1 MTSSR
6 DPLRRNGRA
15 VSVAVTHVLAIGI
28 TTILIVGL
36 LTAAGGLADDER
48 DQSAREQ
55 LRMIG
60 SSMANQIE
68 KADELGR
75 SGANV
80 NVREEFEGTV
90 SGGPY
95 TVSLHTGTE
104 CNGTTLDTDT
114 CLVLD
119 SLNSDISATVGV
131 NNRSPVTFDYLGSG
145 TIKISSGSKGASENP
160 PLDPGLVEQI
170 GVGASVYNLA
180 PSAGKK
186 VAVTLPP
193 VAKFDVE
200 SGSVEYMEI
209 VLLNASESYD
219 RDGGPIVEYKWDLD
233 DDGNYEQNTTSP
245 TIGFLADDPY
255 KGRNR
260 VNLKV
265 IDDEAETNSTD
276 GSFKVSAIVLDDSKG
291 SRPTARDYD
300 GYGTTGGL
308 NFWVENLHNNDVT
321 IRSIRIDPW
330 NNDIDNLKDERIPDY
345 GTDSWGNIWYTFHHG
360 QAEIF
365 IEDESG
371 SPTSWIDYH
380 SGYDDWDDDDSGRW
394 IPDPG
399 IVQHFEDSGASQWED
414 NGGDFPLDSGG
425 KANISLAEFQK
436 GPNEIDMSSENV
448 TMGVRYTIGDYEYGS
463 TFVVNPLRPYASRH
477 SGVVHQSVP
486 TTKNNIQ
493 FQLDLDN
500 TDGELNSQWKI
511 IANPYDINITDS
523 DLDPHDSNPQK
534 ATLYIKG
541 GSTPVDDSIK
551 DKYVIIEVVV
561 TDDYGTDTLRYI
573 IEVNDTDG
581 SSDGS
586 W

>member
-1 MTSSR
+1 MTSSIE
-6 DPLRRNGRA
+6 PFRRNDRA

-36 LTAAGGLADDER
+36 LTAAGGLAEDEQ
-48 DQSAREQ
+48 DQSTREQ

-68 KADELGR
+68 QADQLGR
-75 SGANV
+75 KGANV
-80 NVREEFEGTV
+80 SVRKEFEGTIA
-90 SGGPY
+90 GGAY
-95 TVSLHTGTE
+95 TVSLHTGGE
-104 CNGTTLDTDT
+104 CKDATLDTDT

-145 TIKISSGSKGASENP
+145 TIEISSEASKASNTP
-160 PLDPGLVEQI
+160 PLNPGLVEQV
-170 GVGASVYNLA
+170 GVGGSVYNLA
-180 PSAGKK
+180 PSTGKK

-200 SGSVEYMEI
+200 SGSVEYMEV

-219 RDGGPIVEYKWDLD
+219 RDGGSIVEYKWDLD
-233 DDGNYEQNTTSP
+233 DDGNFEQNTTAP
-245 TIGFLADDPY
+245 TMGFLADDPY
-255 KGRNR
+255 KGRNT

-265 IDDEAETNSTD
+265 VDDEAETNSTD
-276 GSFKVSAIVLDDSKG
+276 NSFKVSAVVLDDSKG

-300 GYGTTGGL
+300 GDGTTGGL

-330 NNDIDNLKDERIPDY
+330 DDDIDRLKDERIPDY
-345 GTDSWGNIWYTFHHG
+345 GFGWHEFHHG

-380 SGYDDWDDDDSGRW
+380 SDHDAWDDDDSGRW

-399 IVQHFEDSGASQWED
+399 LIQHFEDSGASQWD
-414 NGGDFPLDSGG
+414 NNGGDFPLDSGG

-436 GPNEIDMSSENV
+436 GANEIDMSSENV

-463 TFVVNPLRPYASRH
+463 TFVVNPLRPYVDRH
-477 SGVVHQSVP
+477 DSNIHKQIKGNQP
-486 TTKNNIQ
+486 TTGVKIKPSKT
-493 FQLDLDN
+493 N
-500 TDGELNSQWKI
+500 TDIPVRSDWDI
-511 IANPYDINITDS
+511 VANPYNINITTD
-523 DLDPHDSNPQK
+523 DRHDKNDK
-534 ATLYIKG
+534 WRTRTINLTD
-541 GSTPVDDSIK
+541 GSTPIDPTIE
-551 DKYVIIEVVV
+551 DKYIIIEVTV
-561 TDDYGTDTLRYI
+561 TDDYGSNTFRYI

-581 SSDGS
+581 SSD
-586 W
+586 